1 MVLHLRRVIIPS
13 AFTVG
18 MDSLTLSYQQMVS
31 CLFNTT
37 LQ

>member
-1 MVLHLRRVIIPS
+1 MHRASFKKNTQCFV
-13 AFTVG
+13 VG

-37 LQ
+37 L

>member
-1 MVLHLRRVIIPS
+1 MVLHLKRTPS

-31 CLFNTT
+31 CLFNT
-37 LQ
+37 L

>member
-1 MVLHLRRVIIPS
+1 MVLHLKRIPS
-13 AFTVG
+13 AYMVD

-37 LQ
+37 L